1 VTVSGFVTKAV
12 NGKGLGGAT
21 VTLFRQPSGP
31 TVTTTTA
38 GNGSYTFSNV
48 ATGFTYVITPSANR
62 YTFTPANRTVLV
74 NGTLS
79 NQNFAGTR

>member
-1 VTVSGFVTKAV
+1 MIYYAADDSPVLLS
-12 NGKGLGGAT
+12 
-21 VTLFRQPSGP
+21 
-31 TVTTTTA
+31 
-38 GNGSYTFSNV
+38 GSYSFSSV
-48 ATGFTYVITPSANR
+48 AAGFTYVITPSANR